1 MTRSSQTVHILDFNN
16 DFERDL
22 RRKRRH
28 PEPSEPSSSSEAESE
43 FEEEKEEVMAADNR
57 TIKELSASGLTNAAP
72 LCIQY
77 PAAAQGKT
85 DEFELKSSLLHHI
98 PKYHGLSM
106 EEPNKHLK
114 EFEVV
119 CSSMTPINVDG
130 NILMMKAFPF
140 SLLEK
145 AKDWLYE
152 LAPGTVTSWDS
163 MKRAF
168 LEKFFPTS
176 RVILLRKRI
185 SGIQQNQGES
195 FPSYYERFKSLVA
208 SCPQHQM
215 KEELLIQYF
224 YEGLL
229 PMERQ
234 MLDASAGGALV
245 DKTPGAAKVLIANR
259 AHNAQQYEGV
269 GQRDHPRP
277 QVNEVSSMPEIQ
289 SQLAN
294 LTSIVSQLAEGMK
307 IHGPSVCGVCS
318 MQGHANDQCPQLIEN
333 GGWESA
339 NAVGF
344 GNQNQPR
351 HDPYSNTYNPGW
363 RDHPNFKWRDPQQP
377 QQQGG
382 FRQQPPGFYTKPFV
396 PNQNQVQ
403 SAPTTSGMSLDND
416 HIVKLL
422 TTLTQEVQTQNK
434 ERQIQD
440 KRVDNLE
447 KQMGQIAEFMGQ
459 IREQGRLPSST
470 VMNPKGG
477 FETAKAIMLKS
488 GKQVGTDSNTS
499 KSSQDEEDKLL
510 QEEAQ
515 GEKPKAKDDQTLP
528 NSSSP
533 PKPSQ
538 TTKVSPNSTFSSSI
552 PLNVPFPGR
561 FRQSKKEEAEK
572 DILETF
578 RKVQVNIPLLDAIKQ
593 VPRYAKFLKELCTT
607 RRRISNKEVVQVSEN
622 VSAVLQRKLPPK
634 CKDPGSFTIPCVI
647 GNTKFEQCMLDLG
660 ASINVMPY
668 SIYASMNLGE
678 LKNDGVIIQ
687 LADRS
692 NAYPK
697 GVLEDVLVQVGDLI
711 FPADFYVLDMEDSPH
726 STPLP
731 ILLGRPFM
739 KTARTKIDVFKGTL
753 TMEFDGEVIDFNL
766 SESIKFPKDDHSCFS
781 IDIIDDLAQDF
792 LDCLERDTLET
803 TIAQGIGQKSG
814 FAVPRSVEEAEIVAA
829 LESLPQYHGK
839 PSNPI
844 SISVS
849 TNKLLPS
856 VTQAPV
862 LELKPLPDHL
872 KYAFLGD
879 NKTLPVI
886 VSSSLTAIEEEK
898 LIRVL
903 KEHKTA
909 IGWTLADIRGISPT
923 TCMHR
928 ILLEEGAKPTREAQR
943 RLNPPMME
951 VVKKEIIKLL
961 DCGVIYP
968 ISDSRWV
975 SPVQCVPKK
984 SGVTVV
990 KNAENELVPTRI
1002 QTGWRVCID
1011 YRKLN
1016 ATTRKDHFPLPFI
1029 DQMLER
1035 LAGHSFYCFLDGYS
1049 GYNQIVIAPDDQE
1062 KTTFTCPFGTFAY
1075 RRMPFGLCNAPAT
1088 FQRCMV
1094 SIFSDFVEKIIEV
1107 FMDDFSVF
1115 GDSFDGCLENLT
1127 IILKRCVETNL
1138 VLNWEKCHFMVRQGI
1153 VLGHI
1158 VSERGIEVDKSKI
1171 DLIRYL
1177 PSPISVREIRSF
1189 LGHAGFYRR
1198 FIKDFSKISNP
1209 LCRLLQKDVAFDF
1222 NEECEKA
1229 FNHLKEML
1237 TSAPI
1242 IVPPDWSFPFE
1253 LMCDASDYALGAV
1266 LGQRK
1271 EKRPHVIYYASRT
1284 LNDAQL
1290 NYSTTEKELLA
1301 VVFALDKFRSYLLG
1315 TKVIIYTDH
1324 AALKYLFT
1332 KKEAK
1337 PRLIRWMLLLQEFD
1351 IEIRDKKGSENVV
1364 ADHLSRMVHEED
1376 VVPIIETFPD
1386 EQLMSVKVSEP
1397 WYADLVNYLV
1407 SKHVPSELLKHQ
1419 CDKLKKEARF
1429 YVWDDPYL
1437 WKYCPDQVIR
1447 RCVHDSEF
1455 NAILTFCHTYAC
1467 GGHFGT
1473 QRTAL
1478 KVLECGFYW
1487 PTIFRDARTFCM
1499 SCDRCQR
1506 TGNIGPKQQ
1515 MPQTPIF
1522 SVEIFDVWGIDFM
1535 GPFPPSFG
1543 FTYILLAVDYVSKWV
1558 EAKATRTNDSKVV
1571 ADFVKTNIFAR
1582 FGMPRVLISDGG
1594 SHFCNRTIEA
1604 LLKKYKVTHKV
1615 STPYHPQTN
1624 GQAEV
1629 SNREIK
1635 QILEK
1640 TVGPSRRDWSLRL
1653 DDALWAYRTAYK
1665 TPLGMSPF
1673 RLIYGKPCHLPVEL
1687 EHRAHWAVKTFNMDI
1702 DAAGVHR
1709 KLQLNELEEI
1719 RHDAYENARIYKDKT
1734 KAYHDKMLRTKTFS
1748 KGQKVLLFDSRLR
1761 LFPGK
1766 LRSKWIGPF
1775 IVTNVFPHGAVQV
1788 QSLKTGH
1795 EIKVNGHRLKPYYD
1809 LFEEHVVEDLSL
1821 HAVGTKDH

>member
-1 MTRSSQTVHILDFNN
+1 
-16 DFERDL
+16 
-22 RRKRRH
+22 
-28 PEPSEPSSSSEAESE
+28 
-43 FEEEKEEVMAADNR
+43 
-57 TIKELSASGLTNAAP
+57 
-72 LCIQY
+72 
-77 PAAAQGKT
+77 
-85 DEFELKSSLLHHI
+85 
-98 PKYHGLSM
+98 
-106 EEPNKHLK
+106 
-114 EFEVV
+114 
-119 CSSMTPINVDG
+119 
-130 NILMMKAFPF
+130 
-140 SLLEK
+140 
-145 AKDWLYE
+145 
-152 LAPGTVTSWDS
+152 

-195 FPSYYERFKSLVA
+195 
-208 SCPQHQM
+208 
-215 KEELLIQYF
+215 
-224 YEGLL
+224 
-229 PMERQ
+229 
-234 MLDASAGGALV
+234 
-245 DKTPGAAKVLIANR
+245 
-259 AHNAQQYEGV
+259 
-269 GQRDHPRP
+269 
-277 QVNEVSSMPEIQ
+277 
-289 SQLAN
+289 
-294 LTSIVSQLAEGMK
+294 
-307 IHGPSVCGVCS
+307 
-318 MQGHANDQCPQLIEN
+318 
-333 GGWESA
+333 
-339 NAVGF
+339 
-344 GNQNQPR
+344 
-351 HDPYSNTYNPGW
+351 
-363 RDHPNFKWRDPQQP
+363 
-377 QQQGG
+377 
-382 FRQQPPGFYTKPFV
+382 
-396 PNQNQVQ
+396 
-403 SAPTTSGMSLDND
+403 
-416 HIVKLL
+416 
-422 TTLTQEVQTQNK
+422 
-434 ERQIQD
+434 QIQH

-470 VMNPKGG
+470 VVNPKGG
-477 FETAKAIMLKS
+477 FETAKAIMLRS
-488 GKQVGTDSNTS
+488 GKQVGADSNTS

-510 QEEAQ
+510 KEEAQ
-515 GEKPKAKDDQTLP
+515 GAKPTAKDDQTLP
-528 NSSSP
+528 PPPSP
-533 PKPSQ
+533 PKPSP
-538 TTKVSPNSTFSSSI
+538 TTKVSPNSNFSSSI
-552 PLNVPFPGR
+552 PVNVPFPGR

-593 VPRYAKFLKELCTT
+593 VPMYAKFLKELCTT

-634 CKDPGSFTIPCVI
+634 YKDPGNFTIPCVI

-697 GVLEDVLVQVGDLI
+697 GVLEDVLVQVGNLI

-753 TMEFDGEVIDFNL
+753 TMEFDGEG
-766 SESIKFPKDDHSCFS
+766 
-781 IDIIDDLAQDF
+781 
-792 LDCLERDTLET
+792 DTLET
-803 TIAQGIGQKSG
+803 TIAQGIGQTSG
-814 FAVPRSVEEAEIVAA
+814 FA
-829 LESLPQYHGK
+829 
-839 PSNPI
+839 
-844 SISVS
+844 
-849 TNKLLPS
+849 
-856 VTQAPV
+856 APV

-872 KYAFLGD
+872 KYVFLGD
-879 NKTLPVI
+879 NETLPVI

-1002 QTGWRVCID
+1002 QTGWR
-1011 YRKLN
+1011 
-1016 ATTRKDHFPLPFI
+1016 
-1029 DQMLER
+1029 
-1035 LAGHSFYCFLDGYS
+1035 
-1049 GYNQIVIAPDDQE
+1049 IVIAPDDQE

-1094 SIFSDFVEKIIEV
+1094 I
-1107 FMDDFSVF
+1107 
-1115 GDSFDGCLENLT
+1115 
-1127 IILKRCVETNL
+1127 
-1138 VLNWEKCHFMVRQGI
+1138 
-1153 VLGHI
+1153 LGHI

-1171 DLIRYL
+1171 DLVRYL
-1177 PSPISVREIRSF
+1177 PSPTSVREVRSF

-1209 LCRLLQKDVAFDF
+1209 LCRLLQKDVSFDF

-1242 IVPPDWSFPFE
+1242 IVPPDWSLPFE

-1364 ADHLSRMVHEED
+1364 ADHLSLLVHEED

-1429 YVWDDPYL
+1429 YFTLKRCIVGVSHCLQNPHWDVTLSAHL
-1437 WKYCPDQVIR
+1437 W
-1447 RCVHDSEF
+1447 E
-1455 NAILTFCHTYAC
+1455 A
-1467 GGHFGT
+1467 
-1473 QRTAL
+1473 
-1478 KVLECGFYW
+1478 
-1487 PTIFRDARTFCM
+1487 
-1499 SCDRCQR
+1499 
-1506 TGNIGPKQQ
+1506 
-1515 MPQTPIF
+1515 MP
-1522 SVEIFDVWGIDFM
+1522 S
-1535 GPFPPSFG
+1535 
-1543 FTYILLAVDYVSKWV
+1543 
-1558 EAKATRTNDSKVV
+1558 
-1571 ADFVKTNIFAR
+1571 
-1582 FGMPRVLISDGG
+1582 
-1594 SHFCNRTIEA
+1594 
-1604 LLKKYKVTHKV
+1604 
-1615 STPYHPQTN
+1615 
-1624 GQAEV
+1624 
-1629 SNREIK
+1629 
-1635 QILEK
+1635 
-1640 TVGPSRRDWSLRL
+1640 SRRVRASC
-1653 DDALWAYRTAYK
+1653 T
-1665 TPLGMSPF
+1665 LG
-1673 RLIYGKPCHLPVEL
+1673 RQNVQYGPCC
-1687 EHRAHWAVKTFNMDI
+1687 RRFT
-1702 DAAGVHR
+1702 
-1709 KLQLNELEEI
+1709 
-1719 RHDAYENARIYKDKT
+1719 
-1734 KAYHDKMLRTKTFS
+1734 
-1748 KGQKVLLFDSRLR
+1748 
-1761 LFPGK
+1761 
-1766 LRSKWIGPF
+1766 
-1775 IVTNVFPHGAVQV
+1775 
-1788 QSLKTGH
+1788 
-1795 EIKVNGHRLKPYYD
+1795 
-1809 LFEEHVVEDLSL
+1809 
-1821 HAVGTKDH
+1821 